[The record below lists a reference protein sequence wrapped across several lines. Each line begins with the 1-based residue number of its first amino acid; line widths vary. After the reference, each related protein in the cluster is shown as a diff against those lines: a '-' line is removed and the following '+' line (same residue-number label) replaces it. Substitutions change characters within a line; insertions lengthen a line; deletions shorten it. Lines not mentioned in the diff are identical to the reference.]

1 MIFLRYAMLLS
12 ILLSSQTHAMKCY
25 ITMAKGNCWKN
36 YDLSVDVV
44 DANTSKK
51 LATVVVFENRLWN
64 RQAFECAAGQT
75 LSMVATFSPI
85 FWEGDESKTFSSQ
98 RYWKLPNEV
107 KPGEKAWNVT
117 VCFPKYFANVPMP
130 PNAGQNCEC
139 DTTSIPSPEPE

>member
-85 FWEGDESKTFSSQ
+85 FWEGDESKGKS
-98 RYWKLPNEV
+98 WIK
-107 KPGEKAWNVT
+107 
-117 VCFPKYFANVPMP
+117 
-130 PNAGQNCEC
+130 
-139 DTTSIPSPEPE
+139 